1 MDPERPAINGCL
13 LALLIMIG
21 MIGLLFGTCL
31 LMVR

>member
-21 MIGLLFGTCL
+21 LIGLLFGTCL

>member
-1 MDPERPAINGCL
+1 MDPERPAMNGCL

-21 MIGLLFGTCL
+21 VIGLLFGTCL

>member
-13 LALLIMIG
+13 LALLIVLAA
-21 MIGLLFGTCL
+21 IGLLFGTCL

>member
-13 LALLIMIG
+13 LALLIMVG
-21 MIGLLFGTCL
+21 LIGLLFGTCL

>member
-1 MDPERPAINGCL
+1 MDPERPAMNGCL

-21 MIGLLFGTCL
+21 LIGLLFGTCL